1 MEKQIIEEE
10 QRVVL
15 KLEGMLD
22 TPTGQKLIA
31 QVEGMKCFEEKN
43 IVVDCTNLTYISSF
57 GLRLLLMLRKIS
69 WANHHNMSVIGVSP
83 SVSTVLKLAGMQN
96 LFTL

>member
-15 KLEGMLD
+15 KLEGTLD

-43 IVVDCTNLTYISSF
+43 IVVDCTNLTYISSS

-69 WANHHNMSVIGVSP
+69 WANHHNMSVIGVCP